1 MGYSYNYTFDYP
13 HTCPKIDKIIEEVRR
28 IIFDEL
34 SDDIFQKSFVENI
47 IDKVDYEMEKYRDI
61 SSDMRKNAEY
71 QIEELGSKTEYLEGE
86 VDVLKHFEIEV
97 SELEEQNEYLH
108 IEIENLEREL
118 ENAYNTIENLK
129 IENEKLQL
137 IELSNNEY

>member
-1 MGYSYNYTFDYP
+1 MTRAQAKEILITKAG
-13 HTCPKIDKIIEEVRR
+13 
-28 IIFDEL
+28 L
-34 SDDIFQKSFVENI
+34 GGFVENI
-47 IDKVDYEMEKYRDI
+47 IDQIGYEMEKYRDI

-71 QIEELGSKTEYLEGE
+71 QIEELGSKIEDLEDE
-86 VDVLKHFEIEV
+86 VDALKNFENEA
-97 SELEEQNEYLH
+97 SELEKQNESLH
-108 IEIENLEREL
+108 IEVENLENEL